1 MVDVRSKELSILPC
15 TNSDR
20 MPSYTSNTAVCL
32 GAANHNYGGGNPM
45 RPHRVRL
52 THSLVENY
60 NLNQRM
66 LVHRPEARSKEQI
79 ENFHCDGTPLCQVL
93 NSHCRFPGPARML
106 ELQSIQLTLPS
117 HHCNPTSLTLHSH
130 SAAFTLEA
138 AQGVLHNG
146 RALLQVSFQPAG
158 TLWQR
163 SCWPLADLGSL
174 SVKSSEM
181 RPNVS
186 VWYCRVC
193 GLPEQRNAR
202 QSG

>member
-1 MVDVRSKELSILPC
+1 
-15 TNSDR
+15 
-20 MPSYTSNTAVCL
+20 
-32 GAANHNYGGGNPM
+32 M

-117 HHCNPTSLTLHSH
+117 HHCNRTSLTLHSH
-130 SAAFTLEA
+130 SAAFTLELLRGCCIMEGHCFRYPSSLLAPFGSA
-138 AQGVLHNG
+138 AVG
-146 RALLQVSFQPAG
+146 LLQIWA
-158 TLWQR
+158 L
-163 SCWPLADLGSL
+163 C
-174 SVKSSEM
+174 
-181 RPNVS
+181 
-186 VWYCRVC
+186 
-193 GLPEQRNAR
+193 
-202 QSG
+202 QSNLLR